1 MTTGSWILAAAF
13 IIILITAIIST
24 SLLTRYLQQRRQRAA
39 AHNDALLTPEVPRD
53 EFRGPHPRII
63 MNPSKHEDIHAFKA
77 HVEAAAAA
85 VGVRHLQWMETT
97 PEDPGTGQA
106 IEAVVSGASVVIAAG
121 GDGTVRA
128 VAAGLAHT
136 GVRMGIIPVGT
147 GNLLARNLGLPT
159 DDLEEA
165 VKVALG
171 PDHRL
176 VDLGWLS
183 VRDIEEPSS
192 LPAEG
197 ALALKAWHSHPDLAP
212 TPLPSE
218 DEYSYI
224 VISGMG
230 FDGETM
236 MATDPDLKKKI
247 GWAAYVI
254 AGMSALNVDTLNAHL
269 TTISADGDSTKV
281 DLEAKS
287 IMFANCGE
295 LPYLVLAPEATVD
308 DGMMDVIAV
317 DTHAGLVGWADLGL
331 KIFNQGLGLPA
342 LNLPSTGEIAF
353 TQARDAA
360 LTVHK
365 ASPVQV
371 DGDAIGT
378 ARSIRT
384 RMDVGALD
392 ISVTEI

>member
-1 MTTGSWILAAAF
+1 MTIAAWILAALMIVAVIAV
-13 IIILITAIIST
+13 IIVLA
-24 SLLTRYLQQRRQRAA
+24 LLTRYFQQRRQRAA

-53 EFRGPHPRII
+53 DFRGPRPWII
-63 MNPSKHEDIHAFKA
+63 MNPSKHEDVQAFKA
-77 HVEAAAAA
+77 HVESAAAAA
-85 VGVRHLQWMETT
+85 GVMHLQWMETT

-128 VAAGLAHT
+128 VAAGMAHT

-147 GNLLARNLGLPT
+147 GNLLARNLGLPI
-159 DDLEEA
+159 DDLESA

-171 PDHRL
+171 ADHRL

-183 VRDIEEPSS
+183 VQDIEEPSE

-197 ALALKAWHSHPDLAP
+197 ALALKAWKSHPDAAP
-212 TPLPSE
+212 TPLPSD
-218 DEYSYI
+218 DEYAYV

-236 MATDPDLKKKI
+236 VSTDSELKKKI

-254 AGMSALNVDTLNAHL
+254 AGVSALTVDKLQASL
-269 TTISADGDSTKV
+269 TTIDTNGESTQV
-281 DLEAKS
+281 DMEAKS

-331 KIFNQGLGLPA
+331 KIVNQGLGLPS

-360 LTVHK
+360 LTVDK
-365 ASPVQV
+365 ASAVQV

-392 ISVTEI
+392 ISVAEI